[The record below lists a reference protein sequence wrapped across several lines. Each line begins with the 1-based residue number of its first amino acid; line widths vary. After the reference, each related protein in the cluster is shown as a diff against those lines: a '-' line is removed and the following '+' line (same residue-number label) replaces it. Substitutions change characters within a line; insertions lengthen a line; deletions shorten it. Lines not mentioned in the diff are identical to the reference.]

1 MKTHKFAGVTICVK
15 RKDAATVYRYTNVVE
30 VVEDYEGNEGKK
42 WLLLKER
49 NIAIVTKAMMLSEN
63 VDKWWRE

>member
-1 MKTHKFAGVTICVK
+1 MC
-15 RKDAATVYRYTNVVE
+15 RYTNVVE
-30 VVEDYEGNEGKK
+30 VVEDHEGSEGEK

-49 NIAIVTKAMMLSEN
+49 NIAIVTTAMMLSEN